1 MEMLDAVVET
11 GASARWQEKQTLPK
25 WVSFFKSGEA
35 CRKPQSSQV
44 GSPRAPGLS
53 GERVFTSEGER
64 RVTNAPCLT
73 CCSCHFS
80 DQTLSQQSD
89 SDSSGWCPFTG
100 LFLQLIQAL
109 MSPLPFPTGT
119 LQSPLDLLYLQ
130 GYAFTF
136 WPLLFCIY
144 HSSSLKCSSDLT
156 LETKLFQSPY
166 EEIVSPQKTNLWY
179 QRRKGVR
186 DKLGILD

>member
-1 MEMLDAVVET
+1 M
-11 GASARWQEKQTLPK
+11 
-25 WVSFFKSGEA
+25 SFFKSGEA

-109 MSPLPFPTGT
+109 MSPLPFPTGVKPAKGNLPGLGCGSWSGGAGRWSVVDVLLPAVRTPLGGLQIPKALPALHPHDQHT
-119 LQSPLDLLYLQ
+119 LSMEVPAHRPALGVGLGGPLS
-130 GYAFTF
+130 
-136 WPLLFCIY
+136 
-144 HSSSLKCSSDLT
+144 H
-156 LETKLFQSPY
+156 
-166 EEIVSPQKTNLWY
+166 EIWALH
-179 QRRKGVR
+179 
-186 DKLGILD
+186 